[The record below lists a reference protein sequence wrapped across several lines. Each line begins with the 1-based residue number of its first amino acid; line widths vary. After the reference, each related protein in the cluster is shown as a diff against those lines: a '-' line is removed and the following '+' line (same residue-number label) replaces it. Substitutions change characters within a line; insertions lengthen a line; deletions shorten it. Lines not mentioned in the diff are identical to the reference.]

1 MKRGFTLIE
10 LLMAI
15 AIIAILAVIVVSQ
28 IGSSRNKAIDAKI
41 KAHVY
46 EAKNAAELYFG
57 VYFNYGSANVSQATG
72 GASCTGSMFT
82 DQSSGMSA
90 YGNSVNYPGGT
101 NLICVQNLSAFA
113 FAASMS
119 VIEDYWCVDSIGS
132 PGLITISNPG
142 NILSS
147 DDSCPKMDAK

>member
-1 MKRGFTLIE
+1 LIE
-10 LLMAI
+10 LMLVF
-15 AIIAILAVIVVSQ
+15 AIIGILVSLVAVQV
-28 IGSSRNKAIDAKI
+28 GASRNKANDAKI
-41 KAHVY
+41 KAQVY
-46 EAKNAAELYFG
+46 GAKGAAEIYFG
-57 VYFNYGSANVSQATG
+57 TNDGYGLANASQATG
-72 GASCTGSMFT
+72 GATCTGNMFA
-82 DQSSGMSA
+82 DQNSGMSS
-90 YGNSVNYPGGT
+90 YGKATNYPPGT
-101 NLICVQNLSAFA
+101 NLICVQNLSTFA